1 MYSSLILNTAEG
13 TGAMTSTTEL
23 QPNVGSSA
31 GVVLGLIRSGQC
43 RSRADIARSTG
54 LSPSTVAQR
63 VDALIAAGYVRE
75 AGAGVSQG
83 GRRPRALEIDP
94 TGGVVCAVDLGSH
107 HATFG
112 LSDLGGRLLA
122 VRNESMRI
130 ADGPDAV
137 LRWLASVADGMV
149 AEHAAPGQVL
159 RGFGI
164 GLPGPVDSTSGRMV
178 SPSRM
183 PGWNGVDVAAQLSA
197 LTELPAAVDNDANL
211 MALGEYDGLAEN
223 AEPLVFVK
231 AGSSIGCG
239 VVAFGGLYHGHHGMA
254 GDISHVTVP
263 DAPVVLCSCGRIGC
277 LDAVA
282 GGAAIV
288 QALRDA
294 GVEVSDTREVLA
306 LARDAHPLATQMLR
320 EAGLRVGGV
329 LATIMNFFN
338 PQRLVLGGI
347 LGEAEAFVAG
357 VRSAIY
363 SDCLPMITDQLEVAV
378 SATKER
384 AGIRGAGR
392 LILDTI
398 FDVSRINRT
407 VR

>member
-1 MYSSLILNTAEG
+1 MN
-13 TGAMTSTTEL
+13 STTDAL
-23 QPNVGSSA
+23 LGHGSSPGA
-31 GVVLGLIRSGQC
+31 ILDLIRSGHS
-43 RSRADIARSTG
+43 RSRAEIARSTG

-63 VDALIAAGYVRE
+63 IDTLIGAGYVRE
-75 AGAGVSQG
+75 AGVGVSQG
-83 GRRPRALEIDP
+83 GRRPRTLEVDP
-94 TGGVVCAVDLGSH
+94 STGVVCAVDLGSH

-112 LSDLGGRLLA
+112 LVDLAGRLIA
-122 VRNESMRI
+122 VRNENMDI
-130 ADGPDAV
+130 ADGPERI
-137 LRWLASVADGMV
+137 LTWIIGV
-149 AEHAAPGQVL
+149 AEDLLAEHGQPGQRL

-164 GLPGPVDSTSGRMV
+164 GLPGPVDSSGLMV

-183 PGWNGVDVAAQLSA
+183 PGWNGVDVAAMMTRLSG
-197 LTELPAAVDNDANL
+197 LPTATDNDANL
-211 MALGEYDGLAEN
+211 MALGEHVGLRDEVQHF
-223 AEPLVFVK
+223 VFVK

-239 VVAFGGLYHGHHGMA
+239 VIASGELYHGFHGMA

-263 DAPVVLCSCGRIGC
+263 GAPPVLCSCGRTGC

-294 GVEVSDTREVLA
+294 GVAVGDTADVLA

-320 EAGLRVGGV
+320 EAGTRVGGV

-357 VRSAIY
+357 VRSTIY
-363 SDCLPMITDQLEVAV
+363 FECLPMVTDNLDIAV
-378 SATKER
+378 SVTKDR
-384 AGIRGAGR
+384 AGILGAAR
-392 LILDTI
+392 LVLDKV
-398 FDVSRINRT
+398 FDANEVNRV

>member
-1 MYSSLILNTAEG
+1 MN
-13 TGAMTSTTEL
+13 STTDAL
-23 QPNVGSSA
+23 LGHGSSA
-31 GVVLGLIRSGQC
+31 GAILDLIRSGHS
-43 RSRADIARSTG
+43 RSRAEIARSTG

-63 VDALIAAGYVRE
+63 IDALIDAGYVRE
-75 AGAGVSQG
+75 AGEGVSQG
-83 GRRPRALEIDP
+83 GRRPRTLEIDP
-94 TGGVVCAVDLGSH
+94 STGVVCVVDLGSH

-112 LSDLGGRLLA
+112 LLDLAGRLLA
-122 VRNESMRI
+122 VRNDNMDISAGPRRI
-130 ADGPDAV
+130 
-137 LRWLASVADGMV
+137 LTWIMEVADDLV
-149 AEHAAPGQVL
+149 AQHGQPGQRL
-159 RGFGI
+159 RGYGI
-164 GLPGPVDSTSGRMV
+164 GLPGPVDSSGLMV

-183 PGWNGVDVAAQLSA
+183 PGWNGVDVAALMTSLSG
-197 LTELPAAVDNDANL
+197 LPTATDNDANL
-211 MALGEYDGLAEN
+211 MALGEHVSLHDDVQHF
-223 AEPLVFVK
+223 VFVK

-239 VVAFGGLYHGHHGMA
+239 VIASGELYHGHHGMA

-263 DAPVVLCSCGRIGC
+263 GAPPVLCSCGRTGC

-294 GVEVSDTREVLA
+294 GVEVADTSEVLA

-320 EAGLRVGGV
+320 EAGTRVGGV

-357 VRSAIY
+357 VRSTIY
-363 SDCLPMITDQLEVAV
+363 FECLPMVTDNLDIAV
-378 SATKER
+378 SVAKDR
-384 AGIRGAGR
+384 AGVLGAGR
-392 LILDTI
+392 LVLDKL
-398 FDVSRINRT
+398 FDTAEVSRL

>member
-1 MYSSLILNTAEG
+1 MSRVTDA
-13 TGAMTSTTEL
+13 TSTIDA
-23 QPNVGSSA
+23 QPGHGSNA
-31 GVVLGLIRSGQC
+31 GVILDLIRSGHS
-43 RSRADIARSTG
+43 RSRAEIARSTG

-63 VDALIAAGYVRE
+63 IDALIASGYIRE
-75 AGAGVSQG
+75 AGEGVSQG
-83 GRRPRALEIDP
+83 GRRPRTLEVDP
-94 TGGVVCAVDLGSH
+94 TSGVVCSVDLGSH

-112 LSDLGGRLLA
+112 LIDLSGRLIA
-122 VRNESMRI
+122 VRNENMDIGQGPQRI
-130 ADGPDAV
+130 
-137 LRWLASVADGMV
+137 LTWIMSVADELV
-149 AEHAAPGQVL
+149 AEHAEPGQRL
-159 RGFGI
+159 RGYGI
-164 GLPGPVDSTSGRMV
+164 GLPGPVDSTTGRMV

-183 PGWNGVDVAAQLSA
+183 PGWNGVDVAAAMTELSG
-197 LTELPAAVDNDANL
+197 LPAATDNDANL
-211 MALGEYDGLAEN
+211 MALGEHDSLGDDVQH
-223 AEPLVFVK
+223 LVFVK

-239 VVAFGGLYHGHHGMA
+239 VIALGGLYHGYHGMA

-263 DAPVVLCSCGRIGC
+263 GAPPVLCSCGRTGC

-294 GVEVSDTREVLA
+294 GVEVADTSEVLA

-320 EAGLRVGGV
+320 EAGSRVGGV

-357 VRSAIY
+357 VRSTIY
-363 SDCLPMITDQLEVAV
+363 FECLPMVTDDLDIAV
-378 SATKER
+378 SVAKDR

-392 LILDTI
+392 LVLDKL
-398 FDVSRINRT
+398 FDAAEINRV

>member
-1 MYSSLILNTAEG
+1 MN
-13 TGAMTSTTEL
+13 STTDAL
-23 QPNVGSSA
+23 LGSGSSA
-31 GVVLGLIRSGQC
+31 AAILDLIRSGHS
-43 RSRADIARSTG
+43 RSRAEIARSTG

-63 VDALIAAGYVRE
+63 IDALIGAGYVRE
-75 AGAGVSQG
+75 AGEGVSQG
-83 GRRPRALEIDP
+83 GRRPRTLEIDP
-94 TGGVVCAVDLGSH
+94 STGVVCAVDLGSH

-112 LSDLGGRLLA
+112 LVDLSGRLIA
-122 VRNESMRI
+122 VRNENMDI
-130 ADGPDAV
+130 ADGPHRILSWIA
-137 LRWLASVADGMV
+137 AVADELL
-149 AEHAAPGQVL
+149 AEHGQPGQRL

-164 GLPGPVDSTSGRMV
+164 GLPGPVDSSGLMV

-183 PGWNGVDVAAQLSA
+183 PGWNGVDVSA
-197 LTELPAAVDNDANL
+197 LMTGLSGLPTATDNDANL
-211 MALGEYDGLAEN
+211 MALGEHVGLRDEVQHF
-223 AEPLVFVK
+223 VFVK

-239 VVAFGGLYHGHHGMA
+239 VIASGELYHGFHGMA

-263 DAPVVLCSCGRIGC
+263 GAPAVLCSCGRKGC

-288 QALRDA
+288 QALQDA
-294 GVEVSDTREVLA
+294 GVAVADTSDVLA

-320 EAGLRVGGV
+320 EAGTRVGGV

-357 VRSAIY
+357 VRSTIY
-363 SDCLPMITDQLEVAV
+363 FECLPMVTDNLDIAV
-378 SATKER
+378 SVTKDR
-384 AGIRGAGR
+384 AGILGAAR
-392 LILDTI
+392 LVLDKL
-398 FDVSRINRT
+398 FDSQEINSV

>member
-1 MYSSLILNTAEG
+1 MSGTHTAAPGTAPATPGGILH
-13 TGAMTSTTEL
+13 L
-23 QPNVGSSA
+23 V
-31 GVVLGLIRSGQC
+31 RSG
-43 RSRADIARSTG
+43 RAGSRADIARHTG

-63 VDALIAAGYVRE
+63 VDALLSAGFLRE
-75 AGAGVSQG
+75 AGEGVSHG
-83 GRRPRALEIDP
+83 GRRPRALEVDA
-94 TGGVVCAVDLGSH
+94 GSGVVAAADLGSH

-112 LSDLGGRLLA
+112 LFDLSGRLLA
-122 VRNESMRI
+122 SRTAAMDIGS
-130 ADGPDAV
+130 GPDRV
-137 LRWLASVADGMV
+137 LAWIAAS
-149 AEHAAPGQVL
+149 AEELRAMHGAPGQEL
-159 RGFGI
+159 RGIGI
-164 GLPGPVDSTSGRMV
+164 GMPGPVDSSTGRMV

-183 PGWNGVDVAAQLSA
+183 PGWNGLDVAAA
-197 LTELPAAVDNDANL
+197 LASRTGLTVAVDNDANL
-211 MALGEYDGLAEN
+211 MALGEFDATAQTPDALTADGQ
-223 AEPLVFVK
+223 LVFVK

-239 VVAFGGLYHGHHGMA
+239 IVAFGGVYRGHHGMA

-263 DAPVVLCSCGRIGC
+263 GAPDVLCSCGRVGC

-288 QALRDA
+288 QALRRA
-294 GVEVSDTREVLA
+294 GVEVADTRDVLA
-306 LARDAHPLATQMLR
+306 LARDAHPLATLMLR
-320 EAGLRVGGV
+320 EAGLRTGGV

-363 SDCLPMITDQLEVAV
+363 SDCLPMITDQLDIGV
-378 SATKER
+378 SAAKQE

-392 LILDTI
+392 LVLDAL
-398 FDVSRINRT
+398 FDPAQVDRA

>member
-1 MYSSLILNTAEG
+1 MN
-13 TGAMTSTTEL
+13 STTDAL
-23 QPNVGSSA
+23 LGHSSSA
-31 GVVLGLIRSGQC
+31 GAIIDLIRSGHS
-43 RSRADIARSTG
+43 RSRAEIARSTG

-63 VDALIAAGYVRE
+63 IDALIDAGYVRE
-75 AGAGVSQG
+75 AGQGVSQG

-94 TGGVVCAVDLGSH
+94 TTGVVCAVDLGSH
-107 HATFG
+107 HATLG
-112 LSDLGGRLLA
+112 LVDLSGRLIA
-122 VRNESMRI
+122 VRTENMDI
-130 ADGPDAV
+130 GDGPQRILTWVA
-137 LRWLASVADGMV
+137 AVADELV
-149 AEHAAPGQVL
+149 TEHATPGQRL

-164 GLPGPVDSTSGRMV
+164 GLPGPVDSAGLMV

-183 PGWNGVDVAAQLSA
+183 PGWNGVDVAAMMTKISGLPSA
-197 LTELPAAVDNDANL
+197 IDNDANL
-211 MALGEYDGLAEN
+211 MALGEHASLHDEVQHF
-223 AEPLVFVK
+223 VFVK

-239 VVAFGGLYHGHHGMA
+239 VIASGELYHGHHGMA

-263 DAPVVLCSCGRIGC
+263 GAPPVLCSCGRTGC

-294 GVEVSDTREVLA
+294 GVAVADTGDVLA

-320 EAGLRVGGV
+320 EAGTRVGGV

-357 VRSAIY
+357 VRSRIY
-363 SDCLPMITDQLEVAV
+363 FECLPMITDTLDISVSVA
-378 SATKER
+378 KDR
-384 AGIRGAGR
+384 AGILGAAR
-392 LILDTI
+392 VVLDEL
-398 FDVSRINRT
+398 FDARQINSV

>member
-1 MYSSLILNTAEG
+1 MN
-13 TGAMTSTTEL
+13 STTDAP
-23 QPNVGSSA
+23 QSHSSSA
-31 GVVLGLIRSGQC
+31 GTILDLIRSGHS
-43 RSRADIARSTG
+43 RSRAEIARSTG

-63 VDALIAAGYVRE
+63 IDALIDAGYVRE
-75 AGAGVSQG
+75 AGQGVSQG

-94 TGGVVCAVDLGSH
+94 TTGVVCAVDLGSH
-107 HATFG
+107 HATLG
-112 LSDLGGRLLA
+112 LVDLSGRVIA
-122 VRNESMRI
+122 VRTENMDI
-130 ADGPDAV
+130 GDGPQRILTWIA
-137 LRWLASVADGMV
+137 AVADEMV
-149 AEHAAPGQVL
+149 TEHATPGQRL

-164 GLPGPVDSTSGRMV
+164 GLPGPVDSGGLMV

-183 PGWNGVDVAAQLSA
+183 PGWNGVDVAAMMTGISGLPSA
-197 LTELPAAVDNDANL
+197 IDNDANL
-211 MALGEYDGLAEN
+211 MALGEHVSLHDEVQHF
-223 AEPLVFVK
+223 VFVK

-239 VVAFGGLYHGHHGMA
+239 VIASGELYHGHHGMA

-263 DAPVVLCSCGRIGC
+263 GAPPVLCSCGRTGC

-294 GVEVSDTREVLA
+294 GVAVADTGDVLA

-320 EAGLRVGGV
+320 EAGTRVGGV

-357 VRSAIY
+357 VRSRIY
-363 SDCLPMITDQLEVAV
+363 FECLPMITDTLDISVSVA
-378 SATKER
+378 KDR
-384 AGIRGAGR
+384 AGILGAAR
-392 LILDTI
+392 VVLDEL
-398 FDVSRINRT
+398 FDAREINSV

>member
-1 MYSSLILNTAEG
+1 MN
-13 TGAMTSTTEL
+13 STTDAL
-23 QPNVGSSA
+23 HGHSSSA
-31 GVVLGLIRSGQC
+31 GTILDLIRSGHS
-43 RSRADIARSTG
+43 RSRAEIARSTG

-63 VDALIAAGYVRE
+63 IDALIDAGYVRE
-75 AGAGVSQG
+75 AGQGVSQG

-94 TGGVVCAVDLGSH
+94 TTGVVCAVDLGSH
-107 HATFG
+107 HATLG
-112 LSDLGGRLLA
+112 LVDLSGRLIA
-122 VRNESMRI
+122 VRTENMDI
-130 ADGPDAV
+130 GDGPQRILTWIA
-137 LRWLASVADGMV
+137 AVADEMV
-149 AEHAAPGQVL
+149 TEHATPGQRL

-164 GLPGPVDSTSGRMV
+164 GLPGPVDSAGLMV

-183 PGWNGVDVAAQLSA
+183 PGWNGVDVAAMMTRISGLPSA
-197 LTELPAAVDNDANL
+197 IDNDANL
-211 MALGEYDGLAEN
+211 MALGEHVSLHDEVQHF
-223 AEPLVFVK
+223 VFVK

-239 VVAFGGLYHGHHGMA
+239 VIASGELYHGHHGMA

-263 DAPVVLCSCGRIGC
+263 GAPPVLCSCGRTGC

-294 GVEVSDTREVLA
+294 GVAVADTGDVLA

-320 EAGLRVGGV
+320 EAGTRVGGV

-357 VRSAIY
+357 VRSRIY
-363 SDCLPMITDQLEVAV
+363 FECLPMITDTLDISVSVA
-378 SATKER
+378 KDR
-384 AGIRGAGR
+384 AGILGAAR
-392 LILDTI
+392 VVLDEL
-398 FDVSRINRT
+398 FDARQINSV

>member
-1 MYSSLILNTAEG
+1 MVSTMGPSTVEG
-13 TGAMTSTTEL
+13 T
-23 QPNVGSSA
+23 PVHA
-31 GVVLGLIRSGQC
+31 GPGTPGGILDLVRSGRS

-54 LSPSTVAQR
+54 LSPSTVSQR
-63 VDALIAAGYVRE
+63 VDALIAAGYLRE
-75 AGAGVSQG
+75 AGAGVSHG
-83 GRRPRALEIDP
+83 GRRPRALEVDAS
-94 TGGVVCAVDLGSH
+94 TGVVCAADLGSH

-112 LSDLGGRLLA
+112 LIDLGGRLLA
-122 VRNESMRI
+122 SRNESMDI
-130 ADGPDAV
+130 STGPAAV
-137 LRWLASVADGMV
+137 LGWIAEVAAELT
-149 AEHAAPGQVL
+149 AEHAQPGQTL

-164 GLPGPVDSTSGRMV
+164 GLPGPVDSTTGRMV

-183 PGWNGVDVAAQLSA
+183 PGWNGVDVAAE
-197 LTELPAAVDNDANL
+197 LTRITGLPAAVDNDANL
-211 MALGEYDGLAEN
+211 MALGEYDTLAAGGADVGE
-223 AEPLVFVK
+223 LVFVK

-239 VVAFGGLYHGHHGMA
+239 IIAFGGVYHGFHGMA

-263 DAPVVLCSCGRIGC
+263 GAPAVLCSCGRIGC

-288 QALRDA
+288 QALRSS
-294 GVEVSDTREVLA
+294 GVDIADTREVLA
-306 LARDAHPLATQMLR
+306 LARDAHPRATQELR
-320 EAGLRVGGV
+320 EAGLRTGGV

-363 SDCLPMITDQLEVAV
+363 SDCLPMITDQLEIAV
-378 SATKER
+378 SSAKEN

-392 LILDTI
+392 LILDAL
-398 FDVSRINRT
+398 FDPSRVDLV

>member
-1 MYSSLILNTAEG
+1 MN
-13 TGAMTSTTEL
+13 STMDAL
-23 QPNVGSSA
+23 QSHSSSA
-31 GVVLGLIRSGQC
+31 GTILDLIRSGHS
-43 RSRADIARSTG
+43 RSRAEIARSTG

-63 VDALIAAGYVRE
+63 IDALIDAGYVRE
-75 AGAGVSQG
+75 AGQGVSQG

-94 TGGVVCAVDLGSH
+94 TTGVVCAVDLGSH
-107 HATFG
+107 HATLG
-112 LSDLGGRLLA
+112 LVDLSGRLIA
-122 VRNESMRI
+122 VRTENMDI
-130 ADGPDAV
+130 GDGPQRILTWIA
-137 LRWLASVADGMV
+137 AVADEMV
-149 AEHAAPGQVL
+149 TEHATPGQRL

-164 GLPGPVDSTSGRMV
+164 GLPGPVDSAGLMV

-183 PGWNGVDVAAQLSA
+183 PGWNGVDVAAMMTRISGLPSA
-197 LTELPAAVDNDANL
+197 IDNDANL
-211 MALGEYDGLAEN
+211 MALGEHVSLHDEVQHF
-223 AEPLVFVK
+223 VFVK

-239 VVAFGGLYHGHHGMA
+239 VIASGELYHGHHGMA

-263 DAPVVLCSCGRIGC
+263 GAPPVLCSCGRTGC

-294 GVEVSDTREVLA
+294 GVEVADTGDVLA

-320 EAGLRVGGV
+320 EAGTRVGGV

-357 VRSAIY
+357 VRSRIY
-363 SDCLPMITDQLEVAV
+363 FECLPMITDTLDISVSVA
-378 SATKER
+378 KDR
-384 AGIRGAGR
+384 AGILGAAR
-392 LILDTI
+392 VVLDEL
-398 FDVSRINRT
+398 FDARQINSV

>member
-1 MYSSLILNTAEG
+1 
-13 TGAMTSTTEL
+13 MTSTIEGASV
-23 QPNVGSSA
+23 QA
-31 GVVLGLIRSGQC
+31 GPGTPGGILDLVRSGRS
-43 RSRADIARSTG
+43 RSRADLARSTG
-54 LSPSTVAQR
+54 LSPSTVSQR
-63 VDALIAAGYVRE
+63 VDALIAAGYLRE
-75 AGAGVSQG
+75 AGAGVSHG
-83 GRRPRALEIDP
+83 GRRPRALEVDAS
-94 TGGVVCAVDLGSH
+94 TGVVCAADLGSH

-112 LSDLGGRLLA
+112 LIDLGGRLLA
-122 VRNESMRI
+122 ARTEPMDI
-130 ADGPDAV
+130 ARGPSAV
-137 LRWLASVADGMV
+137 LGWIAEVAAELT
-149 AEHAAPGQVL
+149 AEHAAPGQTL

-164 GLPGPVDSTSGRMV
+164 GLPGPVGTSGRMV

-183 PGWNGVDVAAQLSA
+183 PGWNGVDVAAELTA
-197 LTELPAAVDNDANL
+197 LTGLPAAADNDANL
-211 MALGEYDGLAEN
+211 MALGEYDTLGGEVG
-223 AEPLVFVK
+223 ELVFVK

-239 VVAFGGLYHGHHGMA
+239 IIAFGGVYHGHYGMA

-263 DAPVVLCSCGRIGC
+263 GAPAVLCSCGRIGC

-288 QALRDA
+288 QALRA
-294 GVEVSDTREVLA
+294 SGVEVADTRDVLA
-306 LARDAHPLATQMLR
+306 LARDAHPRATQELR
-320 EAGLRVGGV
+320 EAGLRTGGV

-363 SDCLPMITDQLEVAV
+363 SDCLPMITDQLDIAV
-378 SATKER
+378 SVAKEN

-392 LILDTI
+392 LILDSV
-398 FDVSRINRT
+398 FDPSRVDLV

>member
-1 MYSSLILNTAEG
+1 MN
-13 TGAMTSTTEL
+13 STTDAL
-23 QPNVGSSA
+23 LGHGSSA
-31 GVVLGLIRSGQC
+31 GAILDLIRSGHS
-43 RSRADIARSTG
+43 RSRAEIARSTG

-63 VDALIAAGYVRE
+63 IDALIGAGYVRE
-75 AGAGVSQG
+75 AGVGVSQG
-83 GRRPRALEIDP
+83 GRRPRTLEVDP
-94 TGGVVCAVDLGSH
+94 STGVVCAVDLGSH

-112 LSDLGGRLLA
+112 LVDLAGRLVA
-122 VRNESMRI
+122 VRNENMDI
-130 ADGPDAV
+130 ADGPTRI
-137 LRWLASVADGMV
+137 LSWIIRV
-149 AEHAAPGQVL
+149 AEELLAEHGQGGQRL

-164 GLPGPVDSTSGRMV
+164 GLPGPVDSSGLMV

-183 PGWNGVDVAAQLSA
+183 PGWNGVDVAALMTSLSG
-197 LTELPAAVDNDANL
+197 LPTATDNDANL
-211 MALGEYDGLAEN
+211 MALGEHVGLRDEVQHF
-223 AEPLVFVK
+223 VFVK

-239 VVAFGGLYHGHHGMA
+239 VIAFGELYHGFHGMA

-263 DAPVVLCSCGRIGC
+263 GAPPVLCSCGRTGC

-288 QALRDA
+288 QALREA
-294 GVEVSDTREVLA
+294 GVAVDDTADVLA

-320 EAGLRVGGV
+320 EAGTRVGGV

-357 VRSAIY
+357 VRSTIY
-363 SDCLPMITDQLEVAV
+363 FECLPMVTDNLDIAV
-378 SATKER
+378 SVAKDR
-384 AGIRGAGR
+384 AGILGAAR
-392 LILDTI
+392 LVLDKL
-398 FDVSRINRT
+398 FDANEVNRV

>member
-1 MYSSLILNTAEG
+1 MN
-13 TGAMTSTTEL
+13 STTDAL
-23 QPNVGSSA
+23 LGHGSSA
-31 GVVLGLIRSGQC
+31 GAILDLIRSGHS
-43 RSRADIARSTG
+43 RSRAEIARSTG

-63 VDALIAAGYVRE
+63 IDALIDAGYVRE
-75 AGAGVSQG
+75 AGEGVSQG
-83 GRRPRALEIDP
+83 GRRPRTLEIDP
-94 TGGVVCAVDLGSH
+94 STGVVCVVDLGSH

-112 LSDLGGRLLA
+112 LLDLAGRLLA
-122 VRNESMRI
+122 VRNDNMDISAGPRRI
-130 ADGPDAV
+130 
-137 LRWLASVADGMV
+137 LTWITEVADDLV
-149 AEHAAPGQVL
+149 AQHGQPGQRL
-159 RGFGI
+159 RGYGI
-164 GLPGPVDSTSGRMV
+164 GLPGPVDSSGLMV

-183 PGWNGVDVAAQLSA
+183 PGWNGVDVAALMTSLSG
-197 LTELPAAVDNDANL
+197 LPTATDNDANL
-211 MALGEYDGLAEN
+211 MALGEHVSLHDDVQHF
-223 AEPLVFVK
+223 VFVK

-239 VVAFGGLYHGHHGMA
+239 VIASGELYHGHHGMA

-263 DAPVVLCSCGRIGC
+263 GAPPVLCSCGRTGC

-294 GVEVSDTREVLA
+294 GVEVADTSEVLA

-320 EAGLRVGGV
+320 EAGTRVGGV

-357 VRSAIY
+357 VRSTIY
-363 SDCLPMITDQLEVAV
+363 FECLPMVTDNLDIAV
-378 SATKER
+378 SVAKDR
-384 AGIRGAGR
+384 AGVLGAGR
-392 LILDTI
+392 LVLDKL
-398 FDVSRINRT
+398 FDTAEVSRL

>member
-1 MYSSLILNTAEG
+1 
-13 TGAMTSTTEL
+13 MTSTIDAPGHAPAHAASTPGGILEL
-23 QPNVGSSA
+23 V
-31 GVVLGLIRSGQC
+31 RSGRA

-63 VDALIAAGYVRE
+63 VDALIGAGYLRE

-83 GRRPRALEIDP
+83 GRRPRALEVDP
-94 TGGVVCAVDLGSH
+94 SAGVVCAVDLGSH

-112 LSDLGGRLLA
+112 LFDLGGRLLA
-122 VRNESMRI
+122 LRNEAMRI
-130 ADGPDAV
+130 ADGPERILQWISEV
-137 LRWLASVADGMV
+137 G
-149 AEHAAPGQVL
+149 AELTAAHAAPGQTL

-183 PGWNGVDVAAQLSA
+183 PGWNGVDVAAELARLSG
-197 LTELPAAVDNDANL
+197 LPAAADNDANL
-211 MALGEYDGLAEN
+211 MALGELVELSEAGEEAQQ
-223 AEPLVFVK
+223 LVFVK

-239 VVAFGGLYHGHHGMA
+239 VIAFGGVYHGHHGMA

-263 DAPVVLCSCGRIGC
+263 GAPDVLCSCGRVGC

-288 QALRDA
+288 ASLRQS
-294 GVEVSDTREVLA
+294 GVEVADTGHVLA
-306 LARDAHPLATQMLR
+306 LARDAHPRATLMLR
-320 EAGLRVGGV
+320 EAGLRTGSV

-363 SDCLPMITDQLEVAV
+363 SDCLPMITDQLDIAV
-378 SATKER
+378 SVAKDQ

-392 LILDTI
+392 LILDEL
-398 FDVSRINRT
+398 FAPSRVNLV

>member
-1 MYSSLILNTAEG
+1 MN
-13 TGAMTSTTEL
+13 STTDAL
-23 QPNVGSSA
+23 QGHSSSA
-31 GVVLGLIRSGQC
+31 GTILDLIRSGHS
-43 RSRADIARSTG
+43 RSRAEIARSTG

-63 VDALIAAGYVRE
+63 IDALIDAGYVRE
-75 AGAGVSQG
+75 AGQGVSQG

-94 TGGVVCAVDLGSH
+94 TTGVVCAVDLGSH
-107 HATFG
+107 HATLG
-112 LSDLGGRLLA
+112 LVDLSGRVIA
-122 VRNESMRI
+122 VRTENMDI
-130 ADGPDAV
+130 GDGPQRILTWIA
-137 LRWLASVADGMV
+137 AVADEMV
-149 AEHAAPGQVL
+149 TEHATPGQRL

-164 GLPGPVDSTSGRMV
+164 GLPGPVDSAGLMV

-183 PGWNGVDVAAQLSA
+183 PGWNGVDVAAMMTGISGLPSA
-197 LTELPAAVDNDANL
+197 IDNDANL
-211 MALGEYDGLAEN
+211 MALGEHVSLHDEVQHF
-223 AEPLVFVK
+223 VFVK

-239 VVAFGGLYHGHHGMA
+239 VIASGELYHGHHGMA

-263 DAPVVLCSCGRIGC
+263 GAPPVLCSCGRTGC

-294 GVEVSDTREVLA
+294 GVAVADTGDVLA

-320 EAGLRVGGV
+320 EAGTRVGGV

-357 VRSAIY
+357 VRSRIY
-363 SDCLPMITDQLEVAV
+363 FECLPMITDTLDISVSVA
-378 SATKER
+378 KDR
-384 AGIRGAGR
+384 AGILGAAR
-392 LILDTI
+392 VVLDEL
-398 FDVSRINRT
+398 FDAREINSV